1 MLLLWQDL
9 KDLKQGVAK
18 LAPGETSGSGSS
30 LEHLQAVAKHKAS
43 KGAAGK
49 DAALGFYFAKD
60 IPEDVKAQSNGRRL
74 SWSSQPAWLRRP

>member
-1 MLLLWQDL
+1 MWQDL

-60 IPEDVKAQSNGRRL
+60 IPEDVKAKSSGRRL
-74 SWSSQPAWLRRP
+74 NWLSQHAWLRRP